1 MAKPVKKEKEVTK
14 QEITNTTENI
24 IENTDTT
31 ENINTEITTVPST
44 TSDSSG
50 DYVVSDST
58 SHLTI
63 SDEVNMANT
72 NKDLL
77 EITSTDYTDKISE
90 QFTKVTSPNISES
103 EIDIKSLLSTIQSL
117 KKQVEDLTVNQ
128 QNTQNTVVQQ
138 PYISPERPQIGDK
151 QSYQA
156 VIPMPVP
163 VNNNSNASSE
173 TAQLLTYLANKKSD
187 KEVTIVHN
195 MELSGGLSTAI
206 QLTGLA
212 IDFHTM
218 GEQRVLS
225 FQQFEECVSKYL
237 SWFNKK
243 IILLSYEDRDLAERY
258 NIPYVG
264 QDNHLALTREMLAK
278 VGKMTVEQLQDFYL
292 KLCPEDQDSLC
303 SYWIG
308 KCYERIPDFYNR
320 YKIECLNRLSNKGA
334 FDNIL
339 VNMNNDFMKDRLT
352 TNGSANTTNSMM
364 VNGPMGN
371 MGQKK
376 VPLIEAVDI

>member
-14 QEITNTTENI
+14 QEITNTTENTI
-24 IENTDTT
+24 KNTDITENT
-31 ENINTEITTVPST
+31 NTEITTVPST

-58 SHLTI
+58 DSLAV
-63 SDEVNMANT
+63 SDEVNMGNT
-72 NKDLL
+72 DKNLL
-77 EITSTDYTDKISE
+77 EITSTDYTNTDYTDKMSE
-90 QFTKVTSPNISES
+90 QFIDAINPNISKP
-103 EIDIKSLLSTIQSL
+103 EIDINSLLSTIQSL
-117 KKQVEDLTVNQ
+117 QKQVEELTAKQENNQ
-128 QNTQNTVVQQ
+128 KNVITQQ
-138 PYISPERPQIGDK
+138 PYVSPEK
-151 QSYQA
+151 TKT

-163 VNNNSNASSE
+163 VNNNSNTPSE
-173 TAQLLTYLANKKSD
+173 TTQLLNYLANKKSD

-243 IILLSYEDRDLAERY
+243 IILLSYEDRELAERY

-264 QDNHLALTREMLAK
+264 QGNYLALNREMLTK
-278 VGKMTVEQLQDFYL
+278 VGKMTVEQLQEFYL

-303 SYWIG
+303 YYWIG
-308 KCYERIPDFYNR
+308 KCYERAPDFYNR

-352 TNGSANTTNSMM
+352 TNGNTNVANSMM